1 MAIKLEA
8 DDGEIIHWESIKR
21 EKQVKINLN
30 ELKTCLK
37 LVRELPAGIPVCR
50 NLPFFE
56 ISINLVNA

>member
-50 NLPFFE
+50 NLPFF
-56 ISINLVNA
+56 